1 VKLPKPVHNVLT
13 KIVAQTS
20 GLVSRRSRGLTAAL
34 TVMLGGF
41 AATAFGIAPM
51 VVPDPS
57 QLPQHLVTEAVRP
70 SGLGSQLDALAA
82 YELDLYRTDLTRAS
96 DTADSLLRRLGI
108 NDAAAASFLRT
119 DLGAQAL
126 LDGQGG
132 KMIRVNSNAQGEL
145 DELVAR
151 YAAPGAMATTHF
163 SRLKIS
169 RSAEGLLKTTTELVP
184 LTVQVHLGS
193 GRVQGSLFAAID
205 EARIPD
211 GVASQMAE
219 LFEAEVD
226 FHRQSNR
233 GDTFAVLYETLTADG
248 EPITWNVSSGRVLAA
263 EFVNRG
269 RKHTAVWFSDPAS
282 GQGAYFDLQ
291 GRSKRRSFMGSPLE
305 FSRITSGFAMRNHPV
320 FGEWRQHKGVDY
332 AAPEGTSIRS
342 VGDGVVEFAGQQ
354 RGYGNVIEI
363 KHSLDRSTLYA
374 HLSSVD
380 VLQGQPIKQGMHIG
394 AVGSTGWAT
403 GPHLHFEFKQNGEQK
418 DPMLIAQASET
429 FELSKTSR
437 IRFSQVA
444 RGVQQQLV
452 AMRGLDQTATSFE

>member
-1 VKLPKPVHNVLT
+1 VKLPKSVQEV
-13 KIVAQTS
+13 IVKTAARAT
-20 GLVSRRSRGLTAAL
+20 GLFSRRSRGLTAAL

-57 QLPQHLVTEAVRP
+57 QVPQRLITEAVSP

-82 YELDLYRTDLTRAS
+82 HELDLFRTDLTRAS
-96 DTADSLLRRLGI
+96 DTADSLLRRLGV
-108 NDAAAASFLRT
+108 NDPVAASFLRT
-119 DLGAQAL
+119 DMGAQAL
-126 LDGQGG
+126 LDGQAG
-132 KMIRVNSNAQGEL
+132 KMVRVRANAVGEL

-151 YAAPGAMATTHF
+151 YAAPGQLSATHF
-163 SRLKIS
+163 TRLSIARTAQGALKVTT
-169 RSAEGLLKTTTELVP
+169 GLLP
-184 LTVQVHLGS
+184 MTVQVHLGS

-248 EPITWNVSSGRVLAA
+248 EPITWNASSGRVLAA

-269 RKHTAVWFSDPAS
+269 RKHTAVWFSDAAS

-363 KHSLDRSTLYA
+363 KHSLDRSTVYA
-374 HLSSVD
+374 HLSSID

-403 GPHLHFEFKQNGEQK
+403 GPHLHFEFKQSGEQK

-437 IRFSQVA
+437 IRFTQVA
-444 RGVQQQLV
+444 RGIQQQLV

>member
-1 VKLPKPVHNVLT
+1 LS
-13 KIVAQTS
+13 A
-20 GLVSRRSRGLTAAL
+20 
-34 TVMLGGF
+34 
-41 AATAFGIAPM
+41 
-51 VVPDPS
+51 
-57 QLPQHLVTEAVRP
+57 
-70 SGLGSQLDALAA
+70 
-82 YELDLYRTDLTRAS
+82 
-96 DTADSLLRRLGI
+96 
-108 NDAAAASFLRT
+108 
-119 DLGAQAL
+119 
-126 LDGQGG
+126 
-132 KMIRVNSNAQGEL
+132 
-145 DELVAR
+145 
-151 YAAPGAMATTHF
+151 THF
-163 SRLKIS
+163 TRLQIS
-169 RSAEGLLKTTTELVP
+169 RSAQGVLKTTISLVP

-193 GRVQGSLFAAID
+193 GRVQGALFAAID

-248 EPITWNVSSGRVLAA
+248 EPITWNTSSGRVLAA

-269 RKHTAVWFSDPAS
+269 RKHTAVWFEDAS
-282 GQGAYFDLQ
+282 NGQGAYFDLQ
-291 GRSKRRSFMGSPLE
+291 GHSKRRSFMGSPLE

-363 KHSLDRSTLYA
+363 KHSLDRSTVYA
-374 HLSSVD
+374 HLSSID

-403 GPHLHFEFKQNGEQK
+403 GPHLHFEFKQSGEQK

-437 IRFSQVA
+437 IRFNQVA
-444 RGVQQQLV
+444 RGIQQQLL

>member
-1 VKLPKPVHNVLT
+1 VKLPKPVQEVVEKTLART
-13 KIVAQTS
+13 K
-20 GLVSRRSRGLTAAL
+20 GLLSRRSRGLTLAL
-34 TVMLGGF
+34 SVMLGGF

-57 QLPQHLVTEAVRP
+57 QVPQRLVTESVRP
-70 SGLGSQLDALAA
+70 SGLSLQLDALAA
-82 YELDLYRTDLTRAS
+82 HELDLYRTDLTRAS
-96 DTADSLLRRLGI
+96 DTADSLLRRLGVS
-108 NDAAAASFLRT
+108 DAAAASFLRT
-119 DLGAQAL
+119 DLGAQSL

-132 KMIRVNSNAQGEL
+132 KMVRVSTSGLGEL
-145 DELVAR
+145 DQLVAR
-151 YAAPGAMATTHF
+151 YAAPGAMSTTHF
-163 SRLKIS
+163 TRLKVT
-169 RSAEGLLKTTTELVP
+169 RSAQGLLKTTEELVP
-184 LTVQVHLGS
+184 LTVQVHMGS

-219 LFEAEVD
+219 LFETEVD

-248 EPITWNVSSGRVLAA
+248 EPITWNASSGRVLAA

-269 RKHTAVWFSDPAS
+269 RKYTGVWFQDAD

-363 KHSLDRSTLYA
+363 KHSLDRSTVYA

-380 VLQGQPIKQGMHIG
+380 VLQGQSIKQGMHIG

-437 IRFSQVA
+437 VRFGQMA
-444 RGVQQQLV
+444 RGVQKQLL